1 MNAIQ
6 YALNNLRHH
15 IPEPVLQLAFAP
27 RNIVQPSVRW
37 QPNNEFFS
45 LDHAIREKVIDG
57 RVNVDCNLV
66 GGMQIA
72 IDLRGVPFEQF
83 DMSTRVFRI
92 PYEKSGGLRI
102 VSVQTLN
109 YLTYHGVP
117 GYGGSGGG
125 AHSQM
130 LDAAKDLYNAIST
143 MPIVSTANCQ
153 IIGDNV
159 VMVRDGIT
167 HLSDQLGM
175 TCIVEN
181 DSQMANLNP
190 GIFPLY
196 GRMVELATKA
206 YIYNHCII
214 PMDQGVLHG
223 GMSLGRISDM
233 VDNYSDSNEM
243 YRELFETQWKK
254 AAFTNDRPRMHAFVR
269 SMIGRG
275 S

>member
-6 YALNNLRHH
+6 YALSNLRHS
-15 IPEPVLQLAFAP
+15 IPEPVLKLAFAP
-27 RNIVQPSVRW
+27 RNIVHPTVRW
-37 QPNNEFFS
+37 QQNNDFFS
-45 LDHAIREKVIDG
+45 IDHAIRDKVIEG
-57 RVNVDCNLV
+57 RVNIDTNLV
-66 GGMQIA
+66 GGTQVA
-72 IDLRGVPFEQF
+72 IDLRSVPWEQF
-83 DMSTRVFRI
+83 DPTTRVFRI
-92 PYEKSGGLRI
+92 PYASSGGLRI

-109 YLTYHGVP
+109 YMTFHGVGGTQP
-117 GYGGSGGG
+117 GGSSQLLSG
-125 AHSQM
+125 AM
-130 LDAAKDLYNAIST
+130 DLYRAVAS

-159 VMVRDGIT
+159 ILVRDSIQ
-167 HLSDQLGM
+167 HLSDQLAM
-175 TCIVEN
+175 TCVVEN

-196 GRMVELATKA
+196 GRLVELAVKA
-206 YIYNHCII
+206 YVYTHCQI

-223 GMSLGRISDM
+223 GMSLGRITDI
-233 VDNYSDSNEM
+233 VDNYSDANEM

-254 AAFTNDRPRMHAFVR
+254 ASFTNDRPRMHWFVR